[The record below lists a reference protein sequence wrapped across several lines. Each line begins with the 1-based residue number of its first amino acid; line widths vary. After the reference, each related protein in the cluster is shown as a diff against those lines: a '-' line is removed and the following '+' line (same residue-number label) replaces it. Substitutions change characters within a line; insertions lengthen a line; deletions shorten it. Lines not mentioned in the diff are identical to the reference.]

1 MKYIEISILVKGR
14 KLQETIMLVSQKEYE
29 LHNHRF
35 LKTPKRADE
44 KEN

>member
-1 MKYIEISILVKGR
+1 MKHIETSILVKGR
-14 KLQETIMLVSQKEYE
+14 KLQETIMLVSQREYE

-35 LKTPKRADE
+35 LKTPKRTEE